1 MRYMIALIATLLIL
15 AAWPTD
21 LRAQGR
27 NPGPVLTDSLI
38 DSYASCLNLTTEQE
52 IALRNI
58 LETQSEKAQE
68 MIGVARAQGR
78 EAMGAMRPKLQELQE
93 DTNKQV
99 QAVLTEDQIP
109 EYHKIQAEI
118 QEMRRSMRQR
128 RPPQ

>member
-38 DSYASCLNLTTEQE
+38 DSYAFCLNLTTEQE
-52 IALRNI
+52 IALRSI

-68 MIGVARAQGR
+68 MIGAARAQGR

-93 DTNKQV
+93 DTNSRC
-99 QAVLTEDQIP
+99 
-109 EYHKIQAEI
+109 
-118 QEMRRSMRQR
+118 RRCSR
-128 RPPQ
+128 RIRSPSITRYRLKSRKCDAA